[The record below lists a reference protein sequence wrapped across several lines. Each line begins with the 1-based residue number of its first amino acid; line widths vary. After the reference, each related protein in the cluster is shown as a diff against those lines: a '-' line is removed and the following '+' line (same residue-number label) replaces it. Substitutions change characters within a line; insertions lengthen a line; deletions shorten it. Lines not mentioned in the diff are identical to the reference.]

1 MYKRQTIGTSI
12 SAVRL
17 LKHGYLKG
25 KMKMA
30 IASAVC
36 AMTGSVLG
44 AKVSLLVSD
53 SVIRH
58 MMIVVLPI
66 VAYHCLLYT
75 SRESRVE
82 MMPACSRFMKDTP
95 FVDSRG
101 HSRTRAAALC
111 CLLT

>member
-1 MYKRQTIGTSI
+1 
-12 SAVRL
+12 
-17 LKHGYLKG
+17 
-25 KMKMA
+25 MA

-66 VAYHCLLYT
+66 VAYHVLKNKT
-75 SRESRVE
+75 WGK
-82 MMPACSRFMKDTP
+82 MKIQEQLP
-95 FVDSRG
+95 IKRCF
-101 HSRTRAAALC
+101 
-111 CLLT
+111 